1 MLSGFLST
9 RRIACAV
16 AAFVSFAPCVSAQ
29 NVAPVPATHISQAAK
44 QPNDVE
50 YTRLIKEDLSDPR
63 VTTELVDHLP
73 ASATVPTPLKFF
85 GHIIGAYGKLDYATD
100 MDKYLAAI
108 AKASPRA
115 KYWTIGKTEE
125 GRDMVV
131 IAIADEETIKHLDRY
146 KDMLNQLTDPRRT
159 TEVQAQNLI
168 HTAKPIYWIT
178 AGVHSPERGGPE
190 MLMELAYR
198 LTVENSPFVSK
209 IRSNVITF
217 ITPVVEVD
225 GHEKM
230 VDTYYYNKDLQVEY
244 GKKAPQLP
252 LMYWGR
258 YVQHDDNRDG
268 MGQYL
273 KLTQNIMKTYLDWTP
288 TVLHDLHEAIPYLY
302 ASTGTG
308 PYNEALDP
316 IVTDEWWILAKND
329 VSELTKRGVPGV
341 WTYGFYDG
349 WVPNY
354 LFFIANSHNAIGRFY
369 EVEGYG
375 PDAYVGRVPRTM
387 TSKEWFRP
395 NPPMDSINWGPR
407 ANTNIQE
414 SALLFALHRVATDHD
429 MFMDNYWLKNK
440 RSVEKGKKG
449 PVFGWVIPAGQHA
462 PSNTADAVNE
472 LRRQGVEFNTA
483 TAEFKLGN
491 VDVKPGD
498 YIIRADQPYRTLVD
512 MYFSLQ
518 NYPPENPEPYDDT
531 GWTFPLMRNLTVYTV
546 DSSELFDE
554 KMTPVTAD
562 VHAKGG
568 ITGSGPVVIVDNTTD
583 NTLVTLRFK
592 LAHTSIQAAEE
603 AFDADGHHFG
613 AGAFIIRNA
622 DHAQLEPL
630 LAQLGLAAY
639 ATAQA
644 PSVKMHDLDVPRI
657 ALVHSWYITQ
667 EEGWVRAALDYYHVP
682 YAYIAEPLLKPG
694 NLRSQYDVIIYPNGG
709 NGMAVP
715 RGDTAFKN
723 VAIPYKRTAKYPN
736 LGTPDSSSNVREFMG
751 PDGMKALYEFVQQGG
766 TLITEGGTAAF
777 FPDLNLTP
785 GVKVEKP
792 RGLFARGAI
801 YRGIIHDRTSPIVY
815 GYEYDQIPVYFNS
828 DPVLNAGAGAT
839 AVAESALPP
848 GSDRQSFGPAAGA
861 TSVRTQDVTPM
872 QTPLRLSPWDPA
884 GTGMAYSARTIAAD
898 DSLATAS
905 AKTDAAMAA
914 RANRKPVAQT
924 LPGVSADPNAKT
936 RVILQFPA
944 KPSDMLLSGTLE
956 GGAALS
962 DRAQL
967 VDETI
972 GTGHLVMFAIRP
984 FWRWQTQGT
993 FALGFNA
1000 ILNWNHLAAGQ

>member
-1 MLSGFLST
+1 MLSST
-9 RRIACAV
+9 RSMRQISCAIAMAVACAPMAMAQSTSTASAR
-16 AAFVSFAPCVSAQ
+16 AAA
-29 NVAPVPATHISQAAK
+29 AT
-44 QPNDVE
+44 QPNDTE
-50 YTRLIKEDLSDPR
+50 YTRLIKADLSDPR

-73 ASATVPTPLKFF
+73 ASATVPSPLKFF
-85 GHIIGAYGKLDYATD
+85 GHIIGAYGELDYAKD
-100 MDKYLAAI
+100 MDRYLAAI

-131 IAIADEETIKHLDRY
+131 LAIADEETIKHLDRFRG
-146 KDMLNQLTDPRRT
+146 MLNQLTDPRRT
-159 TEVQAQNLI
+159 TEAQAQKLI
-168 HTAKPIYWIT
+168 HTAKPIYWMT

-198 LTVENSPFVSK
+198 LTVENTPFISK
-209 IRSNVITF
+209 IRNNVITF
-217 ITPVVEVD
+217 ITPVIEVD

-230 VDTYYYNKDLQVEY
+230 VDTYYYDKELKTKY
-244 GKKAPQLP
+244 GKNAPQLP

-273 KLTQNIMKTYLDWTP
+273 KLTQNIMKTYLEWTP

-375 PDAYVGRVPRTM
+375 PDAYVGRVPRSM

-414 SALLFALHRVATDHD
+414 SALLFALHRVAEDHD
-429 MFMDNYWLKNK
+429 MFMQNYWLKNK
-440 RSVEKGKKG
+440 RSVEKGRNG
-449 PVFGWVIPAGQHA
+449 PVYGWVIPAGQHA
-462 PSNTADAVNE
+462 PSNTADAVND

-483 TAEFKLGN
+483 TTEFRLGN
-491 VDVKPGD
+491 IDVKPGD

-546 DSSELFDE
+546 ESSALFDQ

-562 VHAKGG
+562 VRAKGG
-568 ITGSGPVVIVDNTTD
+568 ITGEGPVVIVDNTTD
-583 NTLVTLRFK
+583 NTLITLRFK
-592 LAHTSIQAAEE
+592 LARTPMLAAEE

-613 AGAFIIRNA
+613 AGSFIIRNA
-622 DHAQLEPL
+622 DR
-630 LAQLGLAAY
+630 AQLGPMLARLGLAGY
-639 ATAQA
+639 ATAA
-644 PSVKMHDLDVPRI
+644 VPSVRQHELDVPRV
-657 ALVHSWYITQ
+657 ALVHSWRITQ
-667 EEGWVRAALDYYHVP
+667 DEGWVRAALDYYDVP
-682 YAYIAEPLLKPG
+682 YAYVGEPLLKSG
-694 NLRSQYDVIIYPNGG
+694 DLRSKYDVIIYPNGG
-709 NGMAVP
+709 TGIAVP
-715 RGDTAFKN
+715 RGDTAFRN
-723 VAIPYKRTAKYPN
+723 VAIPYERSAKYPN
-736 LGTPDSSSNVREFMG
+736 LGTPDSTSNVRDFMG
-751 PDGMKALYEFVQQGG
+751 PAGMKALYQFVQQGG
-766 TLITEGGTAAF
+766 TLITEGGTSAF
-777 FPDLNLTP
+777 FPDLDLTP
-785 GVKVEKP
+785 GVKVENP

-801 YRGIIHDRTSPIVY
+801 YRGIIHDRASPLVY
-815 GYEYDQIPVYFNS
+815 GYQYDQVPVYFNS

-839 AVAESALPP
+839 AVAASALPG
-848 GSDRQSFGPAAGA
+848 GSDRLSFGPAAGA
-861 TSVRTQDVTPM
+861 TSLRTQDITPM
-872 QTPLRLSPWDPA
+872 ETPLRLSPWDPS
-884 GTGMAYSARTIAAD
+884 GTGTAYGAQKIAAD
-898 DSLATAS
+898 DSLAAASEKTA
-905 AKTDAAMAA
+905 ATLAA
-914 RANRKPVAQT
+914 RANREPPTQT
-924 LPGVSADPNAKT
+924 LTGVTADPNAKT

-972 GTGHLVMFAIRP
+972 GNGHLVMFAIRP

-1000 ILNWNHLAAGQ
+1000 ILNWNHLNAGQ

>member
-1 MLSGFLST
+1 MLSRLDSI
-9 RRIACAV
+9 RRVACALAIV
-16 AAFVSFAPCVSAQ
+16 ASCAPSIGAQ
-29 NVAPVPATHISQAAK
+29 TTAKSVA

-50 YTRLIKEDLSDPR
+50 YTRLIKETLSDPR

-85 GHIIGAYGKLDYATD
+85 GHIIGAYGQLDYAKD
-100 MDKYLAAI
+100 MNRYLAAI

-131 IAIADEETIKHLDRY
+131 LAIADEETIKHLDRY
-146 KDMLNQLTDPRRT
+146 RGMLNQLTDPRRT
-159 TEVQAQNLI
+159 TEAQAQQLI
-168 HTAKPIYWIT
+168 HTAKPIYWAT

-198 LTVENSPFVSK
+198 LAVENTPFVSK

-217 ITPVVEVD
+217 ITPAVEVD

-230 VDTYYYNKDLQVEY
+230 VDTYYYNKDLKAKY
-244 GKKAPQLP
+244 GKNAPQLP

-258 YVQHDDNRDG
+258 YVQHDNNRDG

-273 KLTQNIMKTYLDWTP
+273 KMTQNIMKTYLDWTP

-375 PDAYVGRVPRTM
+375 PDAYVGRTPRSF

-395 NPPMDSINWGPR
+395 NPPLDSINWGPR

-414 SALLFALHRVATDHD
+414 SALLFALHRVAEDHD
-429 MFMDNYWLKNK
+429 MFMQNYWLKNK
-440 RSVEKGKKG
+440 RSVEKGRAG

-462 PSNTADAVNE
+462 SSNTADAVNE
-472 LRRQGVEFNTA
+472 LRHQGVEFNTA
-483 TAEFKLGN
+483 STAFTIGN
-491 VDVKPGD
+491 INVKPGD

-518 NYPPENPEPYDDT
+518 NYPPDNPEPYDDT
-531 GWTFPLMRNLTVYTV
+531 GWTFPLMRNLTVYPIESRTLQ
-546 DSSELFDE
+546 DQR
-554 KMTPVTAD
+554 MTLVTSD
-562 VHAKGG
+562 VHATGG
-568 ITGSGPVVIVDNTTD
+568 ITGNGPVVIVDNTTD
-583 NTLVTLRFK
+583 NTLITFRFE
-592 LAHTSIQAAEE
+592 LAHTRMQAAEE

-613 AGAFIIRNA
+613 AGAFVIQNA
-622 DHAQLEPL
+622 DRAQLEPL
-630 LAQLGLAAY
+630 LARLGLSGY

-644 PSVKMHDLDVPRI
+644 PSVKMHELDVPRV

-667 EEGWVRAALDYYHVP
+667 EEGWVRAALDYFHVP

-694 NLRSQYDVIIYPNGG
+694 NLRSKYDVIIYPNGG
-709 NGMAVP
+709 NGISVP
-715 RGDTAFKN
+715 RGDTAFKD
-723 VAIPYKRTAKYPN
+723 VAIPYERSAKYPN
-736 LGTPDSSSNVREFMG
+736 LGTPDSAANVREFMG
-751 PDGMKALYEFVQQGG
+751 PQGMKALYEFVQQGG

-777 FPDLNLTP
+777 FPNLDLTP
-785 GVKVEKP
+785 GVKVETP
-792 RGLFARGAI
+792 PGLFARGAI
-801 YRGIIHDRTSPIVY
+801 YRGVIHDRNSPLVY
-815 GYEYDQIPVYFNS
+815 GYQYDQLPVYFNS
-828 DPVLNAGAGAT
+828 SPVLNAGAGAKT
-839 AVAESALPP
+839 VAASALPP
-848 GSDRQSFGPAAGA
+848 ESGRTSFGPAAGA
-861 TSVRTQDVTPM
+861 TSDRTQNTTPM
-872 QTPLRLSPWDPA
+872 GTPLKLSPWDPA
-884 GTGMAYSARTIAAD
+884 NTGRAYGAATIAAD
-898 DSLATAS
+898 DSLVAASEKAS
-905 AKTDAAMAA
+905 AATEA
-914 RANRKPVAQT
+914 RSRNRTSAPQT
-924 LPGVSADPNAKT
+924 LAGVTADPSART
-936 RVILQFPA
+936 RVVLQFPA
-944 KPSDMLLSGTLE
+944 NPTDMLLSGTLE

-962 DRAQL
+962 NRAQL
-967 VDETI
+967 VDESI

-1000 ILNWNHLAAGQ
+1000 ILNWNHLSAGQ